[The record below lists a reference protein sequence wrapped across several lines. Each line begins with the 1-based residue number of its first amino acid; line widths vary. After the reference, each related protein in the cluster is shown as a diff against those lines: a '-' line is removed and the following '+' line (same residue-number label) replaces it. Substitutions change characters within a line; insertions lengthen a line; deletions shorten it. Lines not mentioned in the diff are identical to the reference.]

1 MTESATFSRR
11 RIVSELSRRAMI
23 ALPFSMLI
31 SDAGRRAT
39 SQTISARA
47 ALPRLT
53 YAGIELAPVSVD
65 PANVDISVTVDL
77 AGDHPIATYMM
88 ARPRGMPA
96 LQRTAGG
103 AWVPWDQRT
112 QSLIDNRFAPSG
124 PHLVFAF
131 AGVNFSRQS
140 FPVALSVAYRTLAGV
155 KFGVLTMTS
164 KR

>member
-1 MTESATFSRR
+1 MLL
-11 RIVSELSRRAMI
+11 ELSRRAMI
-23 ALPFSMLI
+23 AFPFSMLI
-31 SDAGRRAT
+31 SGAGRGAT
-39 SQTISARA
+39 LQTMSCRA
-47 ALPRLT
+47 ALPRLS
-53 YAGIELAPVSVD
+53 YAGTELAPVTVD
-65 PANVDISVTVDL
+65 RANVNVSVTVDL
-77 AGDHPIATYMM
+77 AGDHPRATYIT

-103 AWVPWDQRT
+103 AWVAWDQRT

-131 AGVNFSRQS
+131 AGANFAKQS

-164 KR
+164 KG